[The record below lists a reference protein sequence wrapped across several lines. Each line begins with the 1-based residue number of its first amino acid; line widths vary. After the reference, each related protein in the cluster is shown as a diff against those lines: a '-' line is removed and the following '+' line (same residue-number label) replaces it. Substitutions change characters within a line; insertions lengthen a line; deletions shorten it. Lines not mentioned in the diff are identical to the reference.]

1 MDYLS
6 NHRGVAFEFTGAAE
20 ATEKVARRRSNK
32 GWKPLVNDQKV
43 AQRYQHALNG
53 AFVGQSCRSIDQL
66 GERVVEIA
74 EQHAA
79 AKKYE
84 KSEEI
89 EAIDVKLD
97 ELRKLRKALCMEQ
110 RKQTAKAIAKLM
122 KKKAKIVAKRKMQ
135 KLIKERSGVRRF
147 TAMRS
152 NSNNIAQVMDSE
164 GNLCEDPT
172 DIANAFAEYYT
183 KLYEHSPEDSLPHA
197 ERFPR
202 DLGDTLDI
210 SAISIHEVKQQAM
223 KLPNGKA
230 ADETN
235 LVIEMVKHAAEEVHQ
250 QIADLLTD
258 ILRGETP
265 FPPAWKINR
274 IWVLF
279 KHGDREILKNYRP
292 ITLLP
297 ILYKLY
303 ARIVL
308 DRIKG
313 DVDEYFTPDSAG
325 YRTGY
330 SCEDHIFT
338 ASEVIRQA
346 ENFGF
351 PLWMAKLDVSKA
363 FDRVDR
369 EALWRT
375 LVEAGVNNT
384 NDSEHLPKKEHGIR
398 RRVGHGHGHG
408 HGQGTQPPKT
418 TQTSF

>member
-1 MDYLS
+1 MYPSCTKRCDLWTHERPCGEKVQIDYWLVPQTFVRRMKCCKVVPKLDYLS

-152 NSNNIAQVMDSE
+152 NSNNIAQVMDSD

-172 DIANAFAEYYT
+172 DIANAFAE
-183 KLYEHSPEDSLPHA
+183 
-197 ERFPR
+197 
-202 DLGDTLDI
+202 
-210 SAISIHEVKQQAM
+210 
-223 KLPNGKA
+223 
-230 ADETN
+230 
-235 LVIEMVKHAAEEVHQ
+235 
-250 QIADLLTD
+250 
-258 ILRGETP
+258 
-265 FPPAWKINR
+265 
-274 IWVLF
+274 
-279 KHGDREILKNYRP
+279 
-292 ITLLP
+292 
-297 ILYKLY
+297 
-303 ARIVL
+303 
-308 DRIKG
+308 
-313 DVDEYFTPDSAG
+313 
-325 YRTGY
+325 
-330 SCEDHIFT
+330 
-338 ASEVIRQA
+338 
-346 ENFGF
+346 
-351 PLWMAKLDVSKA
+351 
-363 FDRVDR
+363 
-369 EALWRT
+369 
-375 LVEAGVNNT
+375 
-384 NDSEHLPKKEHGIR
+384 
-398 RRVGHGHGHG
+398 
-408 HGQGTQPPKT
+408 
-418 TQTSF
+418 